1 MLDAGSW
8 NLFPNDWNPPGCY
21 LEPYTDSDL
30 AMECFM
36 RSSDHWPRE
45 LVFIGDSTARQ
56 VFWGTVR
63 LLDGLNGKG
72 DYSEYLSQRHSDFT
86 VEIKTKKGHLV
97 VMKFFWDPFFNDTGP
112 AALTE
117 LYKKT
122 QVNKPVDLVY
132 TAVGTWFSRQMTFDT
147 GMETNY
153 KSALS
158 RISSGYSELRPRVA
172 PHSLYVAPVL
182 NPFSPRLNEERKRTL
197 LPDEVRALNN
207 LIKHTFP
214 DDTPTVFNELG
225 KLYPDRSYDDMGMH
239 FIDKLC
245 MVQARLIMNRKC
257 NAAIPRLVGPQAC
270 CSKQASGIATWT
282 VLLALVA
289 AGVGHIKWIESWTFK
304 AVLCLVACYSVAH
317 GIRVKRELGGSVD
330 GVAITAGIL
339 AAVALYGSNI
349 AVPLRK
355 NVVKGFLLLVLLIT
369 SFAFRDPASLASGI
383 STEVANWQFALIILE
398 ATSQQVRAGLQRED
412 YMDKPG
418 RVNVFIR
425 ELWELAKAILEQNLL
440 LTVVL
445 LVVSGTGAERSTF
458 LRVFTSA
465 LHCRLHLT
473 LFTTAAWL
481 AGRVLRQYRS
491 STEELGHTVSLK
503 ALGGTMFVLKAFLFA
518 VTFTVP
524 VLMWKGLPFLDIVC
538 LKFGVM
544 GGMLSSGVNLSTA
557 SKNKAKVWNLVR
569 LCLAAL
575 VGVEILKR
583 LLPSTTSD
591 WVWLDT
597 LNTLHG
603 FLHIVFVASFLTSFV
618 VFEEGTELQLLPRPV
633 GKLLASIGHLNWEF
647 LLLSELVF
655 FTSKGTGPTPTVP
668 RFLVLSSSTFLPA
681 ELAQSTII
689 LQSLLVGAGFA
700 FFAHELR
707 TASLEAISLMY
718 AHLCRLVPVLGRNAQ
733 PQGMLSEGI
742 PMSTKTV
749 LPTYHDR
756 NE

>member
-1 MLDAGSW
+1 
-8 NLFPNDWNPPGCY
+8 
-21 LEPYTDSDL
+21 
-30 AMECFM
+30 M

-63 LLDGLNGKG
+63 LLDGFDGKG

-86 VEIKTKKGHLV
+86 LNIKTKRGHEI
-97 VMKFFWDPFFNDTGP
+97 VMKFFWDPFFNNTGP

-132 TAVGTWFSRQMTFDT
+132 TAVGTWFSRQMTFDS

-158 RISSGYSELRPRVA
+158 RISSGYNELRPHVA
-172 PHSLYVAPVL
+172 PRSLYVAPVL
-182 NPFSPRLNEERKRTL
+182 NPFDPRLNEERKRTL
-197 LPDEVRALNN
+197 LPDEVLALNN

-245 MVQARLIMNRKC
+245 MVQARLILNCKC
-257 NAAIPRLVGPQAC
+257 NSVIPRLVGPQAC
-270 CSKQASGIATWT
+270 CSKPASGFATWT
-282 VLLALVA
+282 VLLALTA
-289 AGVGHIKWIESWTFK
+289 AGVGHIKWSESWIFK
-304 AVLCLVACYSVAH
+304 AVLCLGACYSMAH
-317 GIRVKRELGGSVD
+317 GIRVNRELGGSGD
-330 GVAITAGIL
+330 GVAVTASLL
-339 AAVALYGSNI
+339 AATAFNGSTL
-349 AVPLRK
+349 AAPLRK
-355 NVVKGFLLLVLLIT
+355 NMVKAFLLLVLLIT
-369 SFAFRDPASLASGI
+369 SFEFRDPESPASGI
-383 STEVANWQFALIILE
+383 PTEVANWIFALIILE
-398 ATSQQVRAGLQRED
+398 VTSQQVRAGLQRED
-412 YMDKPG
+412 YIDKPG

-425 ELWELAKAILEQNLL
+425 EVWELAKAILEQNLL
-440 LTVVL
+440 LIVVL
-445 LVVSGTGAERSTF
+445 VIVQGTGAERSTF
-458 LRVFTSA
+458 LRVFPSA
-465 LHCRLHLT
+465 LHCGLHLT

-503 ALGGTMFVLKAFLFA
+503 AVGGTVFVLKVFLFA
-518 VTFTVP
+518 MTFTVP
-524 VLMWKGLPFLDIVC
+524 VFMWKGLPFLDIVC

-569 LCLAAL
+569 LNLTAL
-575 VGVEILKR
+575 VGVKILKW
-583 LLPSTTSD
+583 LLPTSTSD
-591 WVWLDT
+591 LVWLNG
-597 LNTLHG
+597 LNTLQA
-603 FLHIVFVASFLTSFV
+603 FLHIAFVASFLTSFV
-618 VFEEGTELQLLPRPV
+618 VLEEATEFTLLPGPI
-633 GKLLASIGHLNWEF
+633 GKLLTSIGHLNWEF
-647 LLLSELVF
+647 LVLSELVF
-655 FTSKGTGPTPTVP
+655 FTSKGTGPIPTVP
-668 RFLVLSSSTFLPA
+668 RVFMHSPSLFLPA
-681 ELAQSTII
+681 GLAQPAI
-689 LQSLLVGAGFA
+689 LFESLIVGAGFA
-700 FFAHELR
+700 LFARELR
-707 TASLEAISLMY
+707 TASLETTCLAY
-718 AHLCRLVPVLGRNAQ
+718 TQLCRLVPVLGHNAQ
-733 PQGMLSEGI
+733 PQGMLSSGI